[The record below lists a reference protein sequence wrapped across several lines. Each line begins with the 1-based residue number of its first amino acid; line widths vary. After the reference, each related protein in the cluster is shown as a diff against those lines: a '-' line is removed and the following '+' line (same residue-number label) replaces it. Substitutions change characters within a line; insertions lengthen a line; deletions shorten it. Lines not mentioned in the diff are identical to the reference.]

1 MKWHI
6 TLAVL
11 ALVQPS
17 VARGLKTPRSTAA
30 DMEAENDDLK
40 KQNKHLQAMMQ
51 VARSEVQKMDRAV
64 KSRNLRHDGAGSDT
78 EEVARLTM
86 QLDRAKAERKS
97 LATTLRKMLGK
108 NSTKIFRAKADKA
121 LKTEKNLE
129 QKYSE
134 EKQSLDAKLKEAAG
148 KLAEEKEMVQT
159 LQEQHIDLQ
168 KSKKDLTAKLAK
180 SEKKDQDLTIDK
192 ANLVETMRSLMRDT
206 AKAKKELKVETEK
219 KEKVDTELT
228 TVEAKLANATKSK
241 KIPKAVVKKAG
252 KPSSK
257 KSTLK
262 MKHEE
267 SMASQIAKLHDMN
280 RYIENSAVAVS
291 EDITDAPVPVV
302 APTAA
307 PRVNEWASVT
317 KTVDTLEKQE
327 DIFEK
332 NKLMSHVSDSPQD
345 VAAAAELTTRK
356 KGLSNWLGL
365 KSKPAEGAIPKDANG
380 LSPIDALDPEAV
392 KQEKA
397 VEVKKAKEKADEDE
411 DDGGDGI
418 ENLLSQAHDQLNAME
433 TSDA

>member
-30 DMEAENDDLK
+30 GLEADNDALRQ
-40 KQNKHLQAMMQ
+40 QNKQLQAMMQ
-51 VARSEVQKMDRAV
+51 VARSEVQRMDRAA

-86 QLDRAKAERKS
+86 QLDKAKAERKS
-97 LATTLRKMLGK
+97 LATTLRQMLGK

-121 LKTEKNLE
+121 LKTEKDLE
-129 QKYSE
+129 QKYSK
-134 EKQSLDAKLKEAAG
+134 EKQALEAKLKEAAG

-159 LQEQHIDLQ
+159 LQEQNMDLQ
-168 KSKKDLTAKLAK
+168 KAKKDLTAKLSK
-180 SEKKDQDLTIDK
+180 SEKKEQDLTVDK

-206 AKAKKELKVETEK
+206 AKAKKELQVETEK
-219 KEKVDTELT
+219 KEKVDKDLT
-228 TVEAKLANATKSK
+228 IVEAKLANATKSK
-241 KIPKAVVKKAG
+241 KIPKPAVAKKVG
-252 KPSSK
+252 NLSPKN
-257 KSTLK
+257 STLK

-280 RYIENSAVAVS
+280 RYIENAAVAVS
-291 EDITDAPVPVV
+291 EDITDAPEAVV

-307 PRVNEWASVT
+307 PKVSEWASVT
-317 KTVDTLEKQE
+317 KTVDSLQKQE
-327 DIFEK
+327 DVFEK
-332 NKLMSHVSDSPQD
+332 NKLLNHVADSAQD
-345 VAAAAELTTRK
+345 VAAAAAATEHK
-356 KGLSNWLGL
+356 AGLSNWLGL
-365 KSKPAEGAIPKDANG
+365 KVKPAEGAIPKDANG

-392 KQEKA
+392 KQEKTSEA
-397 VEVKKAKEKADEDE
+397 KKAKEAE

-418 ENLLSQAHDQLNAME
+418 EDLLSQAHDQLNAME
-433 TSDA
+433 TPDA